1 MRVEMPLERSQ
12 PLEQRTLTMRRRTK
26 PVPLARMDLNKL
38 IRTLRQRSTS
48 EWSRHL
54 SSALEVLTVE
64 LKVDRHTALDLLIA
78 AVSAAHRCACA
89 VEQRALA
96 QSRARAQADVGKA
109 LLRIAKCAAR
119 SPAELRCSLD
129 LSVRSVLGRGI
140 VDTEV
145 LRRLVHRAT
154 QVFRKFRKMSP
165 AATALKAMGFPD
177 TPGQERIGLITN
189 IEALHPTARGRAEQA
204 LSRRCRES
212 PSNWTASGVFGVLA
226 TAVSSHSEDGASP
239 EISDLLVE
247 YVRKLGDGWTAV
259 GLRPGRA
266 NHPGDANY
274 KSRFH
279 RFSDLVLTAFM
290 EPSSLRHDGDLTEIR
305 QKLRRS
311 HLALPADWRG
321 GVDAGLRLS
330 DREWLISEDHLRRA
344 RIQKSAPET
353 P

>member
-1 MRVEMPLERSQ
+1 MAVGRSHSLERG
-12 PLEQRTLTMRRRTK
+12 TLTMRRRTK
-26 PVPLARMDLNKL
+26 PVPLARMDLNRV

-48 EWSRHL
+48 EWPRHV
-54 SSALEVLTVE
+54 SSALEVLTLE
-64 LKVDRHTALDLLIA
+64 LKVDQQTALDLLIA

-96 QSRARAQADVGKA
+96 QSRARARADVGKA

-129 LSVRSVLGRGI
+129 RSVRSVLGRGM
-140 VDTEV
+140 VEAEV
-145 LRRLVHRAT
+145 LQRLVHRAA
-154 QVFRKFRKMSP
+154 QVFRKFRKMP
-165 AATALKAMGFPD
+165 AAATALKAMGFPD

-204 LSRRCRES
+204 LSRLCRES

-226 TAVSSHSEDGASP
+226 TAVSSHSENGASP

-266 NHPGDANY
+266 NRPDDTNY

-279 RFSDLVLTAFM
+279 RFSDLVLTAFV

-305 QKLRRS
+305 QKLHRS

-321 GVDAGLRLS
+321 RVDAGLRRR